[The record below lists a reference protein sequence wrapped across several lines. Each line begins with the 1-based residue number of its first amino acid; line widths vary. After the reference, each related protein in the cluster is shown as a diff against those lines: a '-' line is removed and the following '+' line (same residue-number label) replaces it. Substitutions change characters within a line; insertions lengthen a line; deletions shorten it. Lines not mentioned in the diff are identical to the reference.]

1 MTITSQLKIKT
12 HMKSQEPQ
20 QQNLHKKEMNRS
32 QLKTSLM
39 ELMLLRLKVTATQ
52 DWKNFYNLLLNNKLY
67 LI

>member
-1 MTITSQLKIKT
+1 
-12 HMKSQEPQ
+12 MKSQEPQ

-52 DWKNFYNLLLNNKLY
+52 DWKNFYNLLLNNKLC